1 MTTENT
7 MTAPNPRLRVLELPM
22 EHAGAWSATPFIFVL
37 DRAGEQAEET
47 LEALGESGKAMG
59 AVGAL
64 IFDMEIDLE

>member
-1 MTTENT
+1 MSQENSMPT
-7 MTAPNPRLRVLELPM
+7 PNPRLRILELPM
-22 EHAGAWSATPFIFVL
+22 EHAGEWSAAPFVFVL

-64 IFDMEIDLE
+64 IFDMEVDLE